1 MTTQSPHFKLI
12 GRSYSLYKLLGHFIV
27 KKIIRASFPANFQLF
42 SRCNMLPRTTILVKN
57 IVSICMMAALLLLVS
72 GNYWVYGIQK
82 AKMAV
87 LGATSTGDEESG
99 DAPDA
104 PNPTEEKTS
113 GGLQTISEYLHE
125 HAHFIHHP
133 IVTVSKGYGHEFDQL
148 PVQHPEQH
156 TPPPKQG

>member
-1 MTTQSPHFKLI
+1 
-12 GRSYSLYKLLGHFIV
+12 
-27 KKIIRASFPANFQLF
+27 
-42 SRCNMLPRTTILVKN
+42 MLPRTTILVKN

-87 LGATSTGDEESG
+87 MGNAGAGDEESG

-125 HAHFIHHP
+125 HVHFIHHP
-133 IVTVSKGYGHEFDQL
+133 VAIISTGYGHEFDQL

-156 TPPPKQG
+156 TPPPKRG